1 MKKIICLFLMATT
14 LSLASAPATIHV
26 EADQTSIQ
34 TLYDT
39 ELDKFSGGLPT
50 WACVAAVGIGAYGGF
65 QTGGLLGGIIAGPG
79 GATVGGIIGGVI
91 GAAAAAS
98 ACNS

>member
-65 QTGGLLGGIIAGPG
+65 EAGGVLGGIAGPG
-79 GATVGGIIGGVI
+79 GVAVGAIIGGVI

>member
-1 MKKIICLFLMATT
+1 MKQIICLFLMATT
-14 LSLASAPATIHV
+14 LSLASAPSTIHV
-26 EADQTSIQ
+26 EADKTSIQ
-34 TLYDT
+34 ILPDI
-39 ELDKFSGGLPT
+39 ELDEFLGGLPT

-65 QTGGLLGGIIAGPG
+65 QTGGLIGGIAGPG
-79 GATVGGIIGGVI
+79 GVAVGSIIGGVI